1 VNARRGVERRNA
13 DSSGSIVHTGEK
25 RDFVHRRKKE
35 VQMINLLLI
44 IGIVLV
50 VLWLLGIVTS
60 TTLGGFVYVALVIGI
75 ILVVIWLVTRSRGRR

>member
-1 VNARRGVERRNA
+1 MERRNA
-13 DSSGSIVHTGEK
+13 DSSGSIVHVEEK

-60 TTLGGFVYVALVIGI
+60 TTLGGFVYVALVIGL